1 MSDASDFPTVSYEL
15 QRNTRERGGGGLD
28 SLPTDFDQNAT
39 VRVEPDADTDSE
51 VGAVVCVCV
60 CV

>member
-1 MSDASDFPTVSYEL
+1 MMPPTFRPSL
-15 QRNTRERGGGGLD
+15 MNSNGIRERGGGRGLD